1 MICKCLDLILDMRK
15 IKRYSIC
22 MVDIILLHFIGRLLD
37 KLTLNTLHEVVLP
50 IYPKSPD
57 YHYLETFKAIRDV
70 YNQLVEEV
78 GANNIVMMG
87 DGSGG
92 GLALSFVQSLINDNQ
107 EVPRKLFLLSPLLD
121 ATLTNPNITKT
132 LEEND
137 ILVSRFG
144 VSSTHEILDE

>member
-1 MICKCLDLILDMRK
+1 
-15 IKRYSIC
+15 
-22 MVDIILLHFIGRLLD
+22 MVDIILCNLLHFIGDFLD

-87 DGSGG
+87 GWFWWRTSIKFC
-92 GLALSFVQSLINDNQ
+92 S
-107 EVPRKLFLLSPLLD
+107 
-121 ATLTNPNITKT
+121 ITYQ
-132 LEEND
+132 
-137 ILVSRFG
+137 
-144 VSSTHEILDE
+144 